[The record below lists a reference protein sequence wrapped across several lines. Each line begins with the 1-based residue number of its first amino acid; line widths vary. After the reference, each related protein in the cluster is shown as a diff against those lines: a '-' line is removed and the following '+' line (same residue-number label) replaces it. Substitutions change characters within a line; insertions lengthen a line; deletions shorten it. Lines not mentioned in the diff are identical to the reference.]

1 MARRQ
6 IPDLPLA
13 RRYGWINCPCG
24 RRTYATYIV
33 GGQKP
38 FVRIQ
43 KHPAVLEKLAGMKI
57 QKAVRARLRGRAV
70 LFLPLKEGPD
80 NLR

>member
-1 MARRQ
+1 MRR
-6 IPDLPLA
+6 ILSAAKNRL
-13 RRYGWINCPCG
+13 CG
-24 RRTYATYIV
+24 
-33 GGQKP
+33 
-38 FVRIQ
+38 IQ

>member
-13 RRYGWINCPCG
+13 RFDRWIHCPCG

-33 GGQKP
+33 GGRKP

-43 KHPAVLEKLAGMKI
+43 KHPAVLERLAGMKI
-57 QKAVRARLRGRAV
+57 QKAVRARLAGKAV
-70 LFLPLKEGPD
+70 LFLPLKEVPD